1 MSTRYIKI
9 LITILVTISLLS
21 CQKSGGDKPPKEENE
36 VVLLRNVTAT
46 SGGNSLDGQK
56 DVSVLPGLSI
66 AFSDEIKDYQILVN
80 ITLKEK
86 NSGISV
92 SISAVKSA
100 NNKEFSVTL
109 TSPLKTNT
117 DYTLSVSQ
125 TLTSSSSSNPGKSDS
140 YNFRT
145 FSGIPTINASA
156 IKKDERFYSLLGNTF
171 TAPDVVTVNP
181 ETFNSGKPAG
191 TDSWEIGYFDGS
203 GKLYITEPTTTEQM
217 AVFTSGQQGALFYIA
232 QYFLQFYYKTS
243 NIPYWMKCGF
253 GAYQAK
259 IRPSL
264 EKVRNVITTLGRN
277 PSIEEYNNKQFFRD
291 NYGIGITA
299 TFFEW
304 YCTFIGLIDMRQ
316 GMRVEQ
322 DGSLTLRVAG
332 NIYTKETL
340 NWCWSC
346 YLNGCYMN
354 GTNKLIR
361 LKKET
366 DLVEYYYSDFDNS
379 LFPSYSNILEAFLTN
394 LKTKFD
400 IEFSCKISFLLM
412 PERCYH
418 FEWGGATCDVNSWSK
433 GGGLGF
439 SAFRM
444 ISPNAIQMGSGEHLM
459 KHEFAHVVQFQI
471 YPNYLPAWLS
481 EGFAEFLSNDGELS
495 SAKILTMKSTI
506 NYEMGRAIACYSRK
520 PTYDEMGIY
529 VNTDNV
535 YDYYDLGWIMV
546 DFVVKQ
552 FGYSG
557 LKKLVQTGGT
567 DVVSSLGLSGKEEF
581 MTRFYNYYD
590 TNWK

>member
-1 MSTRYIKI
+1 MSTTHIKI
-9 LITILVTISLLS
+9 LITILVTTSLLS

-92 SISAVKSA
+92 GITAVKSA

-243 NIPYWMKCGF
+243 NIP
-253 GAYQAK
+253 
-259 IRPSL
+259 
-264 EKVRNVITTLGRN
+264 
-277 PSIEEYNNKQFFRD
+277 
-291 NYGIGITA
+291 
-299 TFFEW
+299 
-304 YCTFIGLIDMRQ
+304 
-316 GMRVEQ
+316 
-322 DGSLTLRVAG
+322 
-332 NIYTKETL
+332 
-340 NWCWSC
+340 
-346 YLNGCYMN
+346 
-354 GTNKLIR
+354 
-361 LKKET
+361 
-366 DLVEYYYSDFDNS
+366 
-379 LFPSYSNILEAFLTN
+379 
-394 LKTKFD
+394 
-400 IEFSCKISFLLM
+400 
-412 PERCYH
+412 
-418 FEWGGATCDVNSWSK
+418 
-433 GGGLGF
+433 
-439 SAFRM
+439 
-444 ISPNAIQMGSGEHLM
+444 
-459 KHEFAHVVQFQI
+459 
-471 YPNYLPAWLS
+471 
-481 EGFAEFLSNDGELS
+481 
-495 SAKILTMKSTI
+495 
-506 NYEMGRAIACYSRK
+506 
-520 PTYDEMGIY
+520 
-529 VNTDNV
+529 
-535 YDYYDLGWIMV
+535 
-546 DFVVKQ
+546 
-552 FGYSG
+552 
-557 LKKLVQTGGT
+557 
-567 DVVSSLGLSGKEEF
+567 
-581 MTRFYNYYD
+581 
-590 TNWK
+590 